1 MYYSSPNIFF
11 YENRHCYD
19 WAHAKPKQIL
29 LRLIQ
34 CTSCF
39 YEGVVYRQR
48 AENELEGKPSTSPPA
63 SMRWAQN
70 STSLPSPILE
80 NPSNVQANPKP
91 TKTNFKS
98 TKMDLVA
105 ICCTDINRTCGSQGG
120 NSIHVPISKPYKIL
134 FHIHWIGH

>member
-1 MYYSSPNIFF
+1 
-11 YENRHCYD
+11 
-19 WAHAKPKQIL
+19 
-29 LRLIQ
+29 
-34 CTSCF
+34 
-39 YEGVVYRQR
+39 
-48 AENELEGKPSTSPPA
+48 
-63 SMRWAQN
+63 MRWAQN
-70 STSLPSPILE
+70 SISLPSPILE